1 MNFHNL
7 RRLFMLNSIFNL
19 EYMVKNGLMIIDLK
33 KFVLFPELNFSTRL
47 DTLRYISDMKC
58 LGNNVIKIKF
68 QYSDELAHSPS
79 FSSTE
84 EALEYMEFL
93 TFFVNLL
100 CAVPKKS

>member
-19 EYMVKNGLMIIDLK
+19 EYMVKNGLVSFDLSRL
-33 KFVLFPELNFSTRL
+33 VLFPELNYSTHL
-47 DTLRYISDMKC
+47 NQMRYISDMKC
-58 LGNNVIKIKF
+58 CGSNTVRIEF
-68 QYSDELAHSPS
+68 QYSQKCAISIP
-79 FSSTE
+79 FSSRE

-100 CAVPKKS
+100 CAMPQKS

>member
-19 EYMVKNGLMIIDLK
+19 EYMVKNGLMFFDLE

-47 DTLRYISDMKC
+47 DAFKYTVDMKC
-58 LGNNVIKIKF
+58 LGNNVVKIKF
-68 QYSDELAHSPS
+68 QYRDELVLSSA
-79 FSSTE
+79 FSSKE

-93 TFFVNLL
+93 TFFVNLV
-100 CAVPKKS
+100 CAMPKKS